1 MSKDGFNKFIG
12 VVLLLIILTV
22 VKRWFNYS
30 YALVWLGVLFG
41 YYLPFIDHLFYA
53 FILRPNLEVSR
64 KIRNLTTL
72 KTFISVKRM
81 KELVNYVNETKDQ
94 REKLIIHT
102 AYFQV
107 AFLFLT
113 FFILT
118 SSGSLFGR
126 GLVYGFSLK
135 LLVEQVLQ
143 FVDKK
148 EINKWF
154 TEIPIPM
161 DPYKTKVYL
170 YANGLVLL
178 IFSLML

>member
-12 VVLLLIILTV
+12 AIVLLIILTLI
-22 VKRWFNYS
+22 KKWFSFN
-30 YALVWLGVLFG
+30 YALVWLGVIAG

-53 FILRPNLEVSR
+53 YILRPDSETSKNIRSLASTR
-64 KIRNLTTL
+64 K
-72 KTFISVKRM
+72 F
-81 KELVNYVNETKDQ
+81 KELIRYANDTQDQ

-107 AFLFLT
+107 VFLLLT

-118 SSGSLFGR
+118 SSSSLFGR

-135 LLVEQVLQ
+135 LLVEQMIS
-143 FVDKK
+143 F
-148 EINKWF
+148 INTKRIDGWF
-154 TEIPIPM
+154 SEMQISM
-161 DPYKTKVYL
+161 DAHKTKAYL

-178 IFSLML
+178 IFTLML